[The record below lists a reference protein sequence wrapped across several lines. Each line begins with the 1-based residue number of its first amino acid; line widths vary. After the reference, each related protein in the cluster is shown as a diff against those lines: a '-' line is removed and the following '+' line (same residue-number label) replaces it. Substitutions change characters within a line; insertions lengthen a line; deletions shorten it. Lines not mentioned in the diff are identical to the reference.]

1 MVPVS
6 SHPLLSAPT
15 APRDDLS
22 SPERV
27 RTGALVDRLNAGEPY
42 ALAFGGQGGPWLEPL
57 AALVRDHALESDLA
71 ALVTEATGRLEPVAG
86 ELARVGRSFDPMAWV
101 DVLAVG
107 ESAEDDDAPVVPTGL
122 DDPAV
127 SLPGIL
133 LTQLAGLRALGHQ
146 GLDPHAV
153 APVAVIGHSQGHLAT
168 QMFAGVSEVDLLA
181 YARLIGVAARL
192 VGRRRGLLGDTML
205 SVSGVAP
212 ERIESLV
219 AGQPDTSR
227 VVARLRNGRRSVVLS
242 GPADDLAAMTARFEQ
257 VAAAEQTDRDRKV
270 TGGAPFAPVIE
281 PLPIRMAF
289 HHPDLAEAADLVAA
303 WAETCGLDAERGRA
317 LTMGSIVD
325 AVDWVADLEQAT
337 SSGASW
343 VLDIGPGDLAARL
356 SSREVAIRG
365 AAMIATTTRRGH
377 RELTVSGGTP
387 RRPTPWSAYAPAVIT
402 LPDGSTRVETSF
414 TRLTGRS
421 PVLLAGMTPT
431 TVDAKIVAAAANA
444 GFWAELAGGGQVTEP
459 VFADRVAELDDLLDA
474 GRSYQFNSLFLDPYL
489 WKLQVGQKRL
499 VQRARAAGAP
509 IDGLIV
515 TAGIPELDEAV
526 ELVAELREIGI
537 EHVVF
542 KPGTVRQIRE
552 VIAIAKE
559 VSPVPIIVQIEG
571 GRAGGHHSWE
581 DLDDLLISTYADLR
595 RVDNIV
601 VCVGGGI
608 GTPGRGSRLPDR

>member
-6 SHPLLSAPT
+6 SHPLLSAS
-15 APRDDLS
+15 AARGDGLS
-22 SPERV
+22 SPERI
-27 RTGALVDRLNAGEPY
+27 RSGALVDRLNAGEPY

-57 AALVRDHALESDLA
+57 SELVRDHVLENDLA
-71 ALVTEATGRLEPVAG
+71 ALVAEASVRLEPVAG
-86 ELARVGRSFDPMAWV
+86 ELARAGRPFDPMAWV

-107 ESAEDDDAPVVPTGL
+107 ESAEDDDAPALPAGL

-127 SLPGIL
+127 SIPGIL
-133 LTQLAGLRALGHQ
+133 LTQLAGLRALVHQ
-146 GLDPHAV
+146 GLDPRAV
-153 APVAVIGHSQGHLAT
+153 APVAVIGHSQGHLAA
-168 QMFAGVSEVDLLA
+168 QAFAGVSDADLLS

-205 SVSGVAP
+205 SVSGVSP

-219 AGQPDTSR
+219 AAQPDGSR

-242 GPADDLAAMTARFEQ
+242 GPADDLVALTARLEQ
-257 VAAAEQTDRDRKV
+257 VAAAEQADRDRKV
-270 TGGAPFAPVIE
+270 TGGAPFAPVLE

-325 AVDWVADLEQAT
+325 AVDWVADLVQAT
-337 SSGASW
+337 SAGTGW

-365 AAMIATTTRRGH
+365 AAVIATTTRRGH
-377 RELTVSGGTP
+377 RELTTSGGTP
-387 RRPTPWSAYAPAVIT
+387 RRATPWSSFAPAVIT
-402 LPDGSTRVETSF
+402 LPDGATRVETSF

-459 VFADRVAELDDLLDA
+459 VFADRVAELDDLLEP

-526 ELVAELREIGI
+526 ELVAGLREVGI

-542 KPGTVRQIRE
+542 KPGTVRQIRD
-552 VIAIAKE
+552 VIAIAKQ

-581 DLDDLLISTYADLR
+581 DLDDLMISTYADLR

-601 VCVGGGI
+601 
-608 GTPGRGSRLPDR
+608 